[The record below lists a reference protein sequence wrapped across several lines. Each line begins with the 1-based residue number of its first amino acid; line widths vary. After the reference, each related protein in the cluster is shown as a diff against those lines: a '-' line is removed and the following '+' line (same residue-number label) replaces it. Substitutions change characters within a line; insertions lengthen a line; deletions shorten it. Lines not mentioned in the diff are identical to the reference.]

1 MVDKINKKIKEINS
15 FNPKSEKE
23 IEEFRIKYLG
33 KKGELTSL
41 FLDFKNLDNDKKKT
55 VGKLLNEL
63 KLLAQSKIDD
73 FKKTFSK
80 KDISQALNDIP
91 RPGDQIEIGSRHP
104 I

>member
-15 FNPKSEKE
+15 FIPKSEKE

-63 KLLAQSKIDD
+63 SFYRFDMNLEI
-73 FKKTFSK
+73 T
-80 KDISQALNDIP
+80 ALNLDYEGP
-91 RPGDQIEIGSRHP
+91 
-104 I
+104 

>member
-15 FNPKSEKE
+15 FNPKSEKD

-73 FKKTFSK
+73 FKKMFSK
-80 KDISQALNDIP
+80 KDISQALNDITS
-91 RPGDQIEIGSRHP
+91 SR
-104 I
+104 